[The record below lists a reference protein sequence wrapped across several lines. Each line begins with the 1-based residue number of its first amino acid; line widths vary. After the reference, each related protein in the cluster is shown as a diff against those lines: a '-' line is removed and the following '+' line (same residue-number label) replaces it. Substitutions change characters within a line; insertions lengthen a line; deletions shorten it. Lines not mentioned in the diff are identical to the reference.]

1 MGPSDTNPQVSG
13 DAGAWEGHWTS
24 FDAATR
30 MNPAHRYRRALLFGA
45 LEAGGGRPLKVL
57 DLGCGQGDFLREARD
72 RFPSAELAGLDFS
85 ETGLALARKRVSG
98 AKLLQADF
106 ASHRPLP
113 AELNGF
119 ATHAVCSEVLEHLDR
134 PELLLENT
142 RPLLSPG
149 GKLLVTVPGGPRSAF
164 DVHIGHRRHFSPR
177 ELTALLAGAG
187 YDAETVR
194 GSGFPFFNLYK
205 LVVVLRGRR
214 LVHDIDGG
222 AGVSRAS
229 AAAMAVFD
237 RLFRLNAERTGLGWQ
252 TFGVFRPR

>member
-1 MGPSDTNPQVSG
+1 MHSSDASPHGRG

-45 LEAGGGRPLKVL
+45 LEADRAKPLKVL

-85 ETGLALARKRVSG
+85 ETGLSLARKRVAG
-98 AKLLQADF
+98 AKLFQADF
-106 ASHRPLP
+106 ASQHPLP
-113 AELNGF
+113 NELAGF
-119 ATHAVCSEVLEHLDR
+119 ATHVVCSEVLEHLDR
-134 PELLLENT
+134 PELLLENLK
-142 RPLLSPG
+142 PLLAAG

-177 ELTALLAGAG
+177 ELAALLAGAG
-187 YDAETVR
+187 FDAEIVR

-214 LVHDIDGG
+214 LVRDIDGG

-229 AAAMAVFD
+229 VAAMAVFD
-237 RLFRLNAERTGLGWQ
+237 RLFRLNADGTGLGWQ